1 MNLQRKNK
9 DTPKSVFQTGKV
21 IGLSACHFIHDI
33 YSSFLAPLLPLIIE
47 KFSLSMTQAGL
58 LSTVMQIPAIFNPYF
73 GSVADRF
80 NVRYFIIFAPAL
92 TAVPMSLLGVAPGYG
107 VLLLLT
113 FITGISVALF
123 HVPMPVMIARYSGSR
138 VGRGMSFYMVGGELA
153 RTLGPMVAV
162 AMVTLFGLEGFYP
175 VMIFGIIASFWLFFW
190 LKDVSPEVKPTKR
203 ASFLQTWSEIKF
215 FMLPLIFILWARG
228 FMHGCTATFLPT
240 FLEQETGN
248 LWLAGTGLAIMEGT
262 GVLGALTAGI
272 LSDYLGRRRMLLLS
286 LIGAPAGLFLLTVT
300 GGWLRFLMI
309 IFTGFTLLST
319 TPVMLAMVQEHGK
332 KRPATAN
339 GLFMMVSFLARSAIV
354 VVIGWLADMAGLKM
368 TYIISAAI
376 GLLAIPFVLKL
387 PEANFSD
394 KS

>member
-1 MNLQRKNK
+1 
-9 DTPKSVFQTGKV
+9 
-21 IGLSACHFIHDI
+21 
-33 YSSFLAPLLPLIIE
+33 
-47 KFSLSMTQAGL
+47 
-58 LSTVMQIPAIFNPYF
+58 
-73 GSVADRF
+73 
-80 NVRYFIIFAPAL
+80 
-92 TAVPMSLLGVAPGYG
+92 
-107 VLLLLT
+107 
-113 FITGISVALF
+113 
-123 HVPMPVMIARYSGSR
+123 
-138 VGRGMSFYMVGGELA
+138 
-153 RTLGPMVAV
+153 
-162 AMVTLFGLEGFYP
+162 
-175 VMIFGIIASFWLFFW
+175 
-190 LKDVSPEVKPTKR
+190 
-203 ASFLQTWSEIKF
+203 
-215 FMLPLIFILWARG
+215 
-228 FMHGCTATFLPT
+228 
-240 FLEQETGN
+240 
-248 LWLAGTGLAIMEGT
+248 
-262 GVLGALTAGI
+262 
-272 LSDYLGRRRMLLLS
+272 MLLLS

>member
-1 MNLQRKNK
+1 MDLQHKNRNLGK
-9 DTPKSVFQTGKV
+9 DVFQTGKV

-58 LSTVMQIPAIFNPYF
+58 LSTVMQVPAIFNPYL
-73 GSVADRF
+73 GSLADRF
-80 NVRYFIIFAPAL
+80 NVRYFIILAPAL
-92 TAVPMSLLGVAPGYG
+92 TAVPMSLLGVAPGYS
-107 VLLLLT
+107 VLLILT

-138 VGRGMSFYMVGGELA
+138 VGRGMSFYMVGGEFA

-162 AMVTLFGLEGFYP
+162 ACVTLFGLEGFYP
-175 VMIFGIIASFWLFFW
+175 IMIFGLIASGWLFFR
-190 LKDVSPEVKPTKR
+190 LKDVSPEVKSTKR
-203 ASFLQTWSEIKF
+203 VSFLQTWSEIKF
-215 FMLPLIFILWARG
+215 FMLPLVFILWARG

-248 LWLAGTGLAIMEGT
+248 LWLAGTGLAVMEGT
-262 GVLGALTAGI
+262 GVIGALTAGI
-272 LSDYLGRRRMLLLS
+272 VSDHLGRRRMLLLS
-286 LIGAPAGLFLLTVT
+286 LLGAPVGLFLMTVT
-300 GGWLRFLMI
+300 AGWLRFLMV

-332 KRPATAN
+332 RSPAAAN
-339 GLFMMVSFLARSAIV
+339 GLFMMASFLARSAIV
-354 VVIGWLADMAGLKM
+354 VVIGWMADIAGLRM
-368 TYIISAAI
+368 TYIISSAI

-387 PEANFSD
+387 PGKEL
-394 KS
+394 

>member
-162 AMVTLFGLEGFYP
+162 AMVL
-175 VMIFGIIASFWLFFW
+175 
-190 LKDVSPEVKPTKR
+190 
-203 ASFLQTWSEIKF
+203 
-215 FMLPLIFILWARG
+215 
-228 FMHGCTATFLPT
+228 
-240 FLEQETGN
+240 
-248 LWLAGTGLAIMEGT
+248 
-262 GVLGALTAGI
+262 
-272 LSDYLGRRRMLLLS
+272 
-286 LIGAPAGLFLLTVT
+286 
-300 GGWLRFLMI
+300 
-309 IFTGFTLLST
+309 
-319 TPVMLAMVQEHGK
+319 
-332 KRPATAN
+332 
-339 GLFMMVSFLARSAIV
+339 
-354 VVIGWLADMAGLKM
+354 
-368 TYIISAAI
+368 IISI
-376 GLLAIPFVLKL
+376 
-387 PEANFSD
+387 NT
-394 KS
+394 